1 MNREPAHFCP
11 LHGVLS
17 WFEGRRPMRIHW
29 IAWFF
34 PVLLAAQIAAPP
46 PVLRGVLLERDP
58 QTASGEFSVRAADNQ
73 VFRFL
78 FDARSYV
85 ERDQQAIDVS
95 RLQPGELVEVVS
107 DETPGSLLRYAR
119 S

>member
-1 MNREPAHFCP
+1 MPATKRDFESRGGPASGAMIFTPLAILAQPELPRTPIPRGDWHSMNREPAHFCP

-46 PVLRGVLLERDP
+46 PVLRGVLLE
-58 QTASGEFSVRAADNQ
+58 
-73 VFRFL
+73 
-78 FDARSYV
+78 
-85 ERDQQAIDVS
+85 
-95 RLQPGELVEVVS
+95 
-107 DETPGSLLRYAR
+107 
-119 S
+119 